1 MKLLMHV
8 LRKNDNLKIDNT
20 KVSLT
25 QISGKLTE
33 EFSEVIETLENY
45 EKDKTLGN
53 LKEIIRETF
62 DLIQMCIL
70 ILWRC
75 NRIAGDLD
83 EPKLIQ
89 EINIEHKD
97 KLIIERRWIIETGI
111 EIDIKE

>member
-8 LRKNDNLKIDNT
+8 LKRNEKLKIDNT
-20 KVSLT
+20 ALSLN
-25 QISGKLTE
+25 QIASKLTE
-33 EFSEVIETLENY
+33 EYSEVVEALENY
-45 EKDKTLGN
+45 YQDKTLRN

-75 NRIAGDLD
+75 NRIARDLD
-83 EPKLIQ
+83 EPLLIKD
-89 EINIEHKD
+89 INIEHKD
-97 KLIIERRWIIETGI
+97 KLAARGWTIVTGI

>member
-8 LRKNDNLKIDNT
+8 LRKNDKLNIDNT
-20 KVSLT
+20 TLSLN
-25 QISGKLTE
+25 QIASKLTE
-33 EFSEVIETLENY
+33 EYTEVVEALENY
-45 EKDKTLGN
+45 EEHKTLKN

-75 NRIAGDLD
+75 HRNALTLD
-83 EPKLIQ
+83 EPDLIQ

-97 KLIIERRWIIETGI
+97 KLVNREWTIETGI
-111 EIDIKE
+111 EIDVKE

>member
-8 LRKNDNLKIDNT
+8 LKKNEKLNIDNT
-20 KVSLT
+20 TLSLN
-25 QISGKLTE
+25 QIASKLTE
-33 EFSEVIETLENY
+33 EYTEVVEALEDY
-45 EKDKTLGN
+45 DKDRSLVT

-75 NRIAGDLD
+75 HRIARDLD
-83 EPKLIQ
+83 EPNLIQ

-97 KLIIERRWIIETGI
+97 KLITERGWVIETGI